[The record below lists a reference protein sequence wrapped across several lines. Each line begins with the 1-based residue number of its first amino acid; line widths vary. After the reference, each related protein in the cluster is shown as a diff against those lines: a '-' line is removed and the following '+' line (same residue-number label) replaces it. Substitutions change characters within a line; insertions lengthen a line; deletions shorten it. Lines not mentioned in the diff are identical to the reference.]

1 MPKKVTKKMMRNIEF
16 VDEIY
21 RLNLLDKIDI
31 FFNETLTDED
41 KQLSVCKK
49 TIEIVDDI
57 WTWRVH
63 KSMWN
68 SDGFIEYMFIQT
80 NFDWV
85 RSLLDMRIP
94 LRNKKFCKNSCF
106 AYKLVNE
113 SDLTDKTKI
122 VRDIFKFQ
130 DFNITY

>member
-1 MPKKVTKKMMRNIEF
+1 MPKKVTKKMMRNTEF

-21 RLNLLDKIDI
+21 RLNLLNKIDI
-31 FFNETLTDED
+31 FFNETLTDDD

-49 TIEIVDDI
+49 SIEIVDDI

-68 SDGFIEYMFIQT
+68 SDGFIEYMFIQE

-85 RSLLDMRIP
+85 RSQKNMPTSIK
-94 LRNKKFCKNSCF
+94 NKIFCKNSCF

-113 SDLTDKTKI
+113 SELTDKNKV

-130 DFNITY
+130 DFAITY